1 MKLKRSSLFMKIVIL
16 ALIVYAAIAL
26 VGAKNR
32 IAAAQADQAALQAQV
47 DAALQENAELE
58 YDVAH
63 AGDPET
69 IESIART
76 KLGLVMPGEKIFYD
90 VGN

>member
-1 MKLKRSSLFMKIVIL
+1 MKLKRSSLLIKIVIL
-16 ALIVYAAIAL
+16 ALIVYAGITL
-26 VGAKNR
+26 VTVKNR
-32 IAAAQADQAALQAQV
+32 IAAAQADQAALQAKV
-47 DAALQENAELE
+47 DAALRENAELE

-63 AGDPET
+63 AADQET

-76 KLGLVMPGEKIFYD
+76 KLGLVMPGEQVFID